1 MRVMASA
8 VLVMESLTMGFAL
21 LLAKDD
27 ASSTALWLGGVLA
40 IVLLLTPGLL
50 KRKMGYQIGSVLQVG
65 LIAYGYVEFTM
76 YFLGALF
83 AALWIIAIVLGRKG
97 EAIKARLIAERDG
110 KTA

>member
-27 ASSTALWLGGVLA
+27 AASTALWLGGLLA
-40 IVLLLTPGLL
+40 ILLLLTPGLL
-50 KRKMGYQIGSVLQVG
+50 KRKMGYQIGSVLQIG
-65 LIAYGYVEFTM
+65 LIAYGVVEYTM

-83 AALWIIAIVLGRKG
+83 AALWIIAIVLGRKA

-110 KTA
+110 KTP

>member
-1 MRVMASA
+1 MASA

-50 KRKMGYQIGSVLQVG
+50 KRKIGYQIGSVLQVG

-83 AALWIIAIVLGRKG
+83 AALWIVAIVLGRKG

>member
-1 MRVMASA
+1 MASA

-50 KRKMGYQIGSVLQVG
+50 KRKIGFQIGSVLQVG

>member
-1 MRVMASA
+1 MASA

-27 ASSTALWLGGVLA
+27 ASSTALWLGGVLS
-40 IVLLLTPGLL
+40 IILLLTPGLL
-50 KRKMGYQIGSVLQVG
+50 KRKIGYQIGSVLQVG

>member
-1 MRVMASA
+1 MASA

-27 ASSTALWLGGVLA
+27 AASTALWLGGVLA
-40 IVLLLTPGLL
+40 IILLLTPGLL
-50 KRKMGYQIGSVLQVG
+50 KRKIGFQIGSVLQFG

-83 AALWIIAIVLGRKG
+83 AGLWIIAIVLGRKG

>member
-27 ASSTALWLGGVLA
+27 AASTALWLGGLLA
-40 IVLLLTPGLL
+40 ILLLLTPGLL
-50 KRKMGYQIGSVLQVG
+50 KRKMGYQIGSVLQIG
-65 LIAYGYVEFTM
+65 LIAYGVVEYTM

-110 KTA
+110 KTP

>member
-1 MRVMASA
+1 MASA

-50 KRKMGYQIGSVLQVG
+50 KRKIGFQIGSVLQIG

>member
-50 KRKMGYQIGSVLQVG
+50 KRKIGFQIGSVLQVG

>member
-1 MRVMASA
+1 MASA

-27 ASSTALWLGGVLA
+27 ASSTALWLGGILA

-50 KRKMGYQIGSVLQVG
+50 KRKIGFQIGSVLQIG
-65 LIAYGYVEFTM
+65 LIAYGYVVFTM

-97 EAIKARLIAERDG
+97 EAIKARLIAEQDG

>member
-27 ASSTALWLGGVLA
+27 AGSTALWLGGVLA
-40 IVLLLTPGLL
+40 ILLLLTPGIL
-50 KRKMGYQIGSVLQVG
+50 KRKNGYQIGSILQIG
-65 LIAYGYVEFTM
+65 LIAYGVVEYTM
-76 YFLGALF
+76 YFLGTLF

-110 KTA
+110 KTP

>member
-1 MRVMASA
+1 MASA

-50 KRKMGYQIGSVLQVG
+50 KRRIGFQIGSVLQVG